1 MMRENYTQLE
11 VLLLTGTTFTSRN
24 LCQKDD
30 SRRDDP
36 LTETEQLAEAC
47 LNGLL
52 PTILP
57 ESYLKAVKDSGILYL
72 WQIKEAASFLELEL
86 GEIPATIDEH
96 LSITPRLFF
105 STKSHN

>member
-1 MMRENYTQLE
+1 MRNNYVQLE
-11 VLLLTGTTFTSRN
+11 VLLMTGTTFTSRN

-30 SRRDDP
+30 SRRDDH

-52 PTILP
+52 QTILP
-57 ESYLKAVKDSGILYL
+57 EPYLKPVKGGGILYL

-86 GEIPATIDEH
+86 GEIPATIEAQ

-105 STKSHN
+105 STKSYN